1 MAKQIVNLTF
11 GSPVDFVNKVL
22 EMGKEGYTLHE
33 NTYPRLKGFP
43 ITASLVIETDKTVKQ
58 EPGVQ
63 TIPVPL
69 KDSVFTAEDLEAMEW
84 EDFKDAVQSRGVKG
98 RQRGVMQAKYLAAV
112 ESGKDN
118 DEQESEEESSEDK

>member
-1 MAKQIVNLTF
+1 MAKQIVNLTY
-11 GSPVDFVNKVL
+11 GSPVDFVNEVL

-33 NTYPRLKGFP
+33 NTYPHLKGFP
-43 ITASLVIETDKTVKQ
+43 ITASLVIETDKTVEQ
-58 EPGVQ
+58 APGLQ

-98 RQRGVMQAKYLAAV
+98 RQRAVMQAKYLKAV
-112 ESGKDN
+112 EDGVDDVSV
-118 DEQESEEESSEDK
+118 EE

>member
-43 ITASLVIETDKTVKQ
+43 ITASLVIETDKTVEQ
-58 EPGVQ
+58 APGLQ

-69 KDSVFTAEDLEAMEW
+69 AEQVYSKEELEAMPIE
-84 EDFKDAVQSRGVKG
+84 EMRPIVASRGIKG
-98 RQRGVMQAKYLAAV
+98 RAKDKMIRQYLAAV
-112 ESGKDN
+112 EAGGMHEDG
-118 DEQESEEESSEDK
+118 DSEEESSEDK

>member
-22 EMGKEGYTLHE
+22 EMGKQGYTLHE

-43 ITASLVIETDKTVKQ
+43 ITASLVIETDKTVEQ
-58 EPGVQ
+58 APGLQ

-69 KDSVFTAEDLEAMEW
+69 GEQVYSKDELEAMPIE
-84 EDFKDAVQSRGVKG
+84 EMRPIVASRGIKG
-98 RQRGVMQAKYLAAV
+98 RAKDKMIRQYLAAV
-112 ESGKDN
+112 EAGGMHEDG
-118 DEQESEEESSEDK
+118 ESEEDSE

>member
-1 MAKQIVNLTF
+1 MAKQIVNLTY

-43 ITASLVIETDKTVKQ
+43 ITASLVIETDKTVEQ
-58 EPGVQ
+58 APGLQ

-98 RQRGVMQAKYLAAV
+98 RQRAVMQAKYLKAV
-112 ESGKDN
+112 EDGVDDVSV
-118 DEQESEEESSEDK
+118 EE

>member
-1 MAKQIVNLTF
+1 MAQQIVNLTF

-22 EMGKEGYTLHE
+22 EMGKQGYTLHE

-43 ITASLVIETDKTVKQ
+43 ITASLVIETDKTVEQ
-58 EPGVQ
+58 SPGVQ

-98 RQRGVMQAKYLAAV
+98 RQRAVMQAKYLKAV
-112 ESGKDN
+112 EYGGFHEDG
-118 DEQESEEESSEDK
+118 ESEEDSDK

>member
-1 MAKQIVNLTF
+1 MAKQVVNIKY

-22 EMGKEGYTLHE
+22 EMGKEGYTLHD
-33 NTYPRLKGFP
+33 NTFPRLKGFP
-43 ITASLVIETDKTVKQ
+43 ITASFVIETDKTIEQ

-84 EDFKDAVQSRGVKG
+84 DEFKEAVKSRGIKG
-98 RQRGVMQAKYLAAV
+98 RQREVMQAKYLKAV
-112 ESGKDN
+112 EDGVN
-118 DEQESEEESSEDK
+118 DESEEDSE